1 MARQASRHHGFRRWR
16 PAQPGYAPPVRLRL
30 TKLCLPVLVILVM
43 SWGTC
48 PCFYVEILSGGL
60 LSFGPDGCTCAAT
73 DHCTQVELTIW
84 SLGSSGTDD
93 CPCPLIE
100 SGGVMHELPQ
110 PAGEPQCTPV
120 ELWAVSDVFVL
131 QPPLPPR
138 YGRRLPSSSDPGP
151 EHQSVVLLV

>member
-1 MARQASRHHGFRRWR
+1 M
-16 PAQPGYAPPVRLRL
+16 RLRL
-30 TKLCLPVLVILVM
+30 TQLCVPVLVILVM

-73 DHCTQVELTIW
+73 DHCTQVEPTI
-84 SLGSSGTDD
+84 SALDPSGTDD
-93 CPCPLIE
+93 CRCPLIE

-120 ELWAVSDVFVL
+120 DFYALSNVCIL
-131 QPPLPPR
+131 QAPR
-138 YGRRLPSSSDPGP
+138 PARDGRRLPSSSDPGP